1 MGVFMYVFTW
11 TSHVFKF
18 ECASVS
24 FAYEGEFILEA
35 EYQETFSAPQIQE
48 MPGRVHFASHNLL
61 IPPHHPP
68 RATSYFVSSPHL
80 FSHFV
85 FLSLCLIQFL
95 FTSPFLSDWLART
108 TLWVSYILFC
118 FEWPLTRSTAG
129 FQCFCSV
136 PFSLSFKHVY
146 KQKAPRKL
154 QHLVW
159 SYVTPKACVHVRW
172 HTACFVCN
180 TGGCCHKCNL
190 ICNSNAAMMNWKQWV
205 VTGRWG
211 NWVEVKNG
219 T

>member
-1 MGVFMYVFTW
+1 MGVYMYVFTW
-11 TSHVFKF
+11 TNHVLKF

-35 EYQETFSAPQIQE
+35 EYRETFSAPQIQE

-61 IPPHHPP
+61 IPPRHPP
-68 RATSYFVSSPHL
+68 RATSYFVSSPLISFHTL
-80 FSHFV
+80 CSYLCVSFNFFSPRCF
-85 FLSLCLIQFL
+85 FQTGWQERRFE
-95 FTSPFLSDWLART
+95 SP
-108 TLWVSYILFC
+108 IFC
-118 FEWPLTRSTAG
+118 SEWSLTRITAG

-136 PFSLSFKHVY
+136 PSSLSFKHIY

-159 SYVTPKACVHVRW
+159 SYVTPKACVHVRR

-180 TGGCCHKCNL
+180 MGGCCHKCNL
-190 ICNSNAAMMNWKQWV
+190 RCNSNAAMMNWKQWV

-211 NWVEVKNG
+211 NWVEV
-219 T
+219 THRT